1 MFAGGTITSGRLIF
15 SLLIAC
21 CCLTPVRADAPP
33 EVGDNLALSKS
44 YRLFPAPN
52 YRLCT
57 DPGDAQQLTD
67 GQTTDRYFWTQT
79 GTVGWQSVAFATVTV
94 DLEEIQPIRGVSL
107 TTAAGTAGVTWPMA
121 VQILVSDDG
130 QSFYDAGDLVGLDQQ
145 VRGPWPEGYAIRRLW
160 TDRLRTRGRYVQFV
174 LIPLPGGPYIF
185 TDEVQVFRGPDAWR
199 DTPPDP
205 ATATDARRVHEQ
217 GRLARSIRHRWQA
230 DLAGLERAIERGSIE
245 APQRDALV
253 QRLQGLRT
261 AEPES
266 IVDSESFRAVLPIG
280 KRHAELFRLQAALW
294 RAMGHGDL
302 TVWAANP
309 WDPLELFAPP
319 ESTVGALAVDTMLAE
334 HRAAAVNL
342 ANSTNLPLE
351 LRLRFDAEAGLPIPA
366 CVRLH
371 QVVWTDTA
379 QGIPVASALPELAR
393 DADGW
398 RVTVLPGLVS
408 QVWMSFC
415 PQDEPPGRY
424 ESQLVIE
431 GAGLESQQVPLAL
444 RIWPLRMPQRKSL
457 WLGGWSYTDAAN
469 RYGVTAQNRE
479 EFIRHLQQ
487 RHVNAP
493 WASSAVLMS
502 FEFDPADT
510 EKIRL
515 DTSALDRWLDLW
527 PDAKT
532 YMVFLSVAHYSGTIR
547 SSLGGADIGSPEFRR
562 RVGTW
567 ISAWVKHLQ
576 SRGIAANRLAL
587 LIHDEPHEG
596 SDVTALL
603 AWARAIQ
610 AAEPDV
616 IVWEDPT
623 YRDPAAAPPE
633 VFEVC
638 DILCPNRPMW
648 LESGEAFRDFYRDQQ
663 RRGRTLQF
671 YSCSGPAKL
680 LDPYS
685 YYRLQAWHSWH
696 VGGTGSFFWAFGD
709 NSGASSWNEY
719 FAKGGPYTPLFL
731 DETTVTAGKQMEAIR
746 ESSQD
751 YEYFVMLRKAV
762 EQARAAGRNDAVVER
777 GQTLLDSAAAE
788 VLTAEGAA
796 GLKWHDAKD
805 RQTADRVRIQI
816 LETLTALQ
824 PADP

>member
-1 MFAGGTITSGRLIF
+1 MFARTEVSKGWLVL
-15 SLLIAC
+15 SLWVACWPTTGLAGDPHEIGENIA
-21 CCLTPVRADAPP
+21 L
-33 EVGDNLALSKS
+33 GKG

-52 YRLCT
+52 YGLCT

-67 GQTTDRYFWTQT
+67 GQTTDQYFWTQT
-79 GTVGWQSVAFATVTV
+79 GTVGWQSVAYATITV
-94 DLEEIQPIRGVSL
+94 DLQEIQPIRGASL

-130 QSFYDAGDLVGLDQQ
+130 RTFHDAGDLVGLDQQ
-145 VRGPWPEGYAIRRLW
+145 VRGAWPEGYAIRRLG
-160 TDRLRTRGRYVQFV
+160 TDQLRTRGRFVQFV
-174 LIPLPGGPYIF
+174 LIPLPGGPYLF
-185 TDEVQVFRGPDAWR
+185 TDEVQVLRGPDAWR

-205 ATATDARRVHEQ
+205 ATATDARRVYEQ

-230 DLAGLERAIERGSIE
+230 DLAGLERAIEGSTVD
-245 APQRDALV
+245 APQRSAFL
-253 QRLQGLRT
+253 QRLQGLRK
-261 AEPES
+261 AEPDLIADAEA
-266 IVDSESFRAVLPIG
+266 FRAVLPIG
-280 KRHAELFRLQAALW
+280 KRHAELFGLNAALW
-294 RAMGHGDL
+294 RAKGHDNL
-302 TVWAANP
+302 AVWAANP

-319 ESTVGALAVDTMLAE
+319 ESATGVVSVDTMLGE
-334 HRAAAVNL
+334 HRAATVNL
-342 ANSTNLPLE
+342 ANSTDSPLD
-351 LRLRFDAEAGLPIPA
+351 LRLRFDAESDSPFPA

-408 QVWMSFC
+408 QIWMSFR
-415 PQDEPPGRY
+415 PSDESPGRH
-424 ESQLVIE
+424 EGDLVIE
-431 GAGLESQQVPLAL
+431 GAGIAPARVPLAW
-444 RIWPLRMPQRKSL
+444 RIWPLRMPQEKSL
-457 WLGGWSYTDAAN
+457 WLGGWSYTDAAS
-469 RYGVTAQNRE
+469 RYGVTAENRE
-479 EFIRHLQQ
+479 EFIQHLQQ
-487 RHVNAP
+487 RCVNAP
-493 WASSAVLMS
+493 WASAAVLMS
-502 FEFDPADT
+502 FEFDPAAP

-515 DTSALDRWLDLW
+515 DTSALDRWIDLW

-547 SSLGGADIGSPEFRR
+547 SSLGGADIGSPEFQR

-567 ISAWVKHLQ
+567 ITAWVKHLR
-576 SRGIAANRLAL
+576 SRGIEANRLAL

-623 YRDPAAAPPE
+623 YRDPAAAPAE

-648 LESGEAFRDFYRDQQ
+648 LERGDAFRDFYRNQQ

-762 EQARAAGRNDAVVER
+762 EQARAAGRNDAAVER
-777 GQTLLDSAAAE
+777 GQKLLDEAAAE
-788 VLTAEGAA
+788 VLMAEGAA

-805 RQTADRVRIQI
+805 RGIADRVRTQI

-824 PADP
+824 PVSP